1 MLSFLKIENIAI
13 IESAEMEFSDGLN
26 VLSGETGAG
35 KSIIIDS
42 ISSVLGERTSRD
54 LIRTGAS
61 KAKVTA
67 LFSNISKEVI
77 GTMEEL
83 DMEPSEDG
91 SLLIT
96 RTLQADGRNAC
107 KVNGSPVTATM
118 LRQLGKQLISI
129 HGQHDSQ
136 NLLNSEYHYRYLDIL
151 GDLDSV
157 FNTYNK
163 KYTEYL
169 ALYREFRNIQKNAE
183 EASSRIDFLQF
194 EIKEIEDAGIQVGE
208 FEELQR
214 KRDLYRNSEKVMNG
228 LRKALSDLSDS
239 EESRGAVSL
248 LFDATGAMEPS
259 AKYLPDMDKT
269 LGQITEAAYTVQ
281 ESVEVLKDAL
291 YNSNYDPK
299 EQAEVEDRLALLQKL
314 RSKYGPTEEDILE
327 YLKKE
332 KKELYQLEHRQ
343 ETGAELEK
351 QLEEKKGALLDS
363 AKALHDARVK
373 TAEEFENQV
382 GEELRFLN
390 MPNVVIKT
398 SFTHCK
404 LNATGSDIIEF
415 LISTNPGEALKP
427 LAKIASGGEL
437 SRIMLAIQNV
447 LSSKGNVQTMIFDEI
462 DTGVSG
468 SEAERIAK
476 KLHSV
481 AEKNQVLCIT
491 HSAQVASYADAH
503 MKISKEVQNGKTYTR
518 VKKLDHKGRVEELA
532 RIIGGENITDLQRQS
547 AEEML
552 THAGS

>member
-183 EASSRIDFLQF
+183 EAASRIDFLQF

-248 LFDATGAMEPS
+248 LC
-259 AKYLPDMDKT
+259 
-269 LGQITEAAYTVQ
+269 
-281 ESVEVLKDAL
+281 
-291 YNSNYDPK
+291 
-299 EQAEVEDRLALLQKL
+299 RL
-314 RSKYGPTEEDILE
+314 
-327 YLKKE
+327 
-332 KKELYQLEHRQ
+332 
-343 ETGAELEK
+343 
-351 QLEEKKGALLDS
+351 
-363 AKALHDARVK
+363 
-373 TAEEFENQV
+373 
-382 GEELRFLN
+382 
-390 MPNVVIKT
+390 
-398 SFTHCK
+398 
-404 LNATGSDIIEF
+404 
-415 LISTNPGEALKP
+415 
-427 LAKIASGGEL
+427 
-437 SRIMLAIQNV
+437 
-447 LSSKGNVQTMIFDEI
+447 
-462 DTGVSG
+462 
-468 SEAERIAK
+468 
-476 KLHSV
+476 
-481 AEKNQVLCIT
+481 
-491 HSAQVASYADAH
+491 
-503 MKISKEVQNGKTYTR
+503 
-518 VKKLDHKGRVEELA
+518 
-532 RIIGGENITDLQRQS
+532 
-547 AEEML
+547 
-552 THAGS
+552 